1 MEEFIQEF
9 KIESGSI
16 IETLQ
21 GLLMSYDESTSKTQ
35 IAEELFRGIHTLK
48 GTSKMFGFGQIESIT
63 HQMENILDESRS
75 SGEKLSPALIELC
88 IHVLDYCHQV
98 LQGKGE
104 QATHDRLLNE
114 ISQYLGNANSSSVA
128 SPFQL
133 FCITFTPAAD
143 IFERGVNILS
153 IFVELQEMGEVL
165 CITYNEKKALE
176 KQILNKKI
184 ESVFELWLSTT
195 KTLTDV
201 QDVFLFMKNHEYEI
215 IPGKAGEALTDELRA
230 KIENNLKTKLDKK
243 DANLR
248 NNFLDMH
255 QDKVV
260 VLPVQKPVGSSS
272 SETKHR
278 QVQNVSKQTEDDVKL
293 SYINVALPKLDQMMN
308 LVSEFVTLSAEVK
321 HYAHALGH
329 DALKDTVE
337 RLERVSTLFRD
348 NAFSMRLVPIQI
360 LSVKLQRYVRELS
373 TQMGKKVRFITEGMD
388 TEIDKAIINQIEAPL
403 MHIIR
408 NSMDHGFETTA
419 ERIAKGKPEEG
430 ILKISAFY
438 SGTNA
443 FIHIQDDGG
452 GIDLERVKAKAL
464 ATGLIGKNDILTN
477 QETIALI
484 FKPGFSTAEK
494 VSELSGRGVGM
505 DVVKKNINNLRGSI
519 DVTTEKDLG
528 TSFAIRLPLALS
540 IMDVMLVKVGSLN
553 YMFPHHEIEI
563 CTSEKF
569 QDVVEKKG
577 FNLAYNNKLMPFL
590 NLNSLFEEETLTDLS
605 DKSVVIL
612 NKNDDLLAVEV
623 DEIIGKEQVVIKPVD
638 DALQMIS
645 YLSGTT
651 ILGNGDLAFLIDV
664 VKLKELYAQGG

>member
-21 GLLMSYDESTSKTQ
+21 GLLMSYDESTSKVQ

-75 SGEKLSPALIELC
+75 SGEKLSVDLVELC
-88 IHVLDYCHQV
+88 IHVLDYCQRV
-98 LQGKGE
+98 LLGNDDQT
-104 QATHDRLLNE
+104 THSRLLNE
-114 ISQYLGNANSSSVA
+114 ISQYIGNANSDSAVSA
-128 SPFQL
+128 FEL
-133 FCITFTPAAD
+133 YCIAFTPSAD
-143 IFERGVNILS
+143 VFERGVNILS
-153 IFVELQEMGEVL
+153 IFLELQELGEVL
-165 CITYNEKKALE
+165 CVTYNEKIALE

-184 ESVFELWLSTT
+184 ESVFELWISTT

-201 QDVFLFMKNHEYEI
+201 QDVFLFMKNHEYKI
-215 IPGKAGEALTDELRA
+215 ISVKASDALSDELLET
-230 KIENNLKTKLDKK
+230 IEKNLGSKLNKK
-243 DANLR
+243 DAKLR
-248 NNFLDMH
+248 DDFFRVH
-255 QDKVV
+255 QDKIV
-260 VLPVQKPVGSSS
+260 VLPVHEPVQSSPS
-272 SETKHR
+272 VPNDHNENI
-278 QVQNVSKQTEDDVKL
+278 QKQTEDDVKL

-329 DALKDTVE
+329 DGLKDTVE

-408 NSMDHGFETTA
+408 NAMDHGFETTA

-430 ILKISAFY
+430 VLKISAFY

-443 FIHIQDDGG
+443 FIHVQDDGG

-464 ATGLIGKNDILTN
+464 STGLIGKNDILTN
-477 QETIALI
+477 QETISLI

-569 QDVVEKKG
+569 QDVIEKRG
-577 FNLAYNNKLMPFL
+577 FNLAYNNRLMPFL
-590 NLNSLFEEETLTDLS
+590 SLNSLFEEETPTDLR

-612 NKNDDLLAVEV
+612 NKNEDLLAVEV

-638 DALQMIS
+638 EALQMIS

-664 VKLKELYAQGG
+664 AKLKELYAQGG